1 MLDPNAASGGAIPV
15 GSNTPYGRTQPSP
28 MGQPQQAS
36 QQEQAQ
42 YEKFVA
48 KAWDLVYD
56 KAMLPKV
63 VDMLGGEGEP
73 VEGLART
80 TALVVGRVATAAEQA
95 GEKLSGDVVL
105 HAGKEIFE
113 DLADLS
119 ATFKVKDYT
128 KDPEAL
134 EGAYFRA
141 MDHFRV
147 MMQQAGRLDQGA
159 AQKDMEMIQQMDE
172 SGEFEQMLRG
182 LAEQDTAKA
191 GKSEKPKAGQSGITG
206 GKL

>member
-1 MLDPNAASGGAIPV
+1 MEQNLANAGAISAAPNEP
-15 GSNTPYGRTQPSP
+15 GGQSRPSP

-36 QQEQAQ
+36 PEEQLQ

-73 VEGLART
+73 MEGLART

-182 LAEQDTAKA
+182 LAEQDSAGTRKQEKA
-191 GKSEKPKAGQSGITG
+191 RSGQSGLTG
-206 GKL
+206 GQL